1 MFVEV
6 ARHCSALRIFVN
18 GSFVTAKLEP
28 GDVDV
33 VIWLGDRFRELLLA
47 GDSRAL
53 LLKQIFLTRQ
63 PEEAFPVTDQEQW
76 DEWIEFFSL
85 LKKDRRKRKGLIE
98 VQLND

>member
-1 MFVEV
+1 MFVEL

-53 LLKQIFLTRQ
+53 CSNKSF
-63 PEEAFPVTDQEQW
+63 
-76 DEWIEFFSL
+76 
-85 LKKDRRKRKGLIE
+85 
-98 VQLND
+98 